1 VKRRAYILPKIA
13 LDRSSSK
20 TLHRQIV
27 DQITWAIRAGSAGE
41 GGWLPSSRRLAALLG
56 ISRNTAL
63 AAYDQLAAEGL
74 VMGERGSGMRVGWTP
89 CAIPPARRL
98 LRDAQ
103 YPARTAT
110 FEDPDGNP
118 AYFNF

>member
-1 VKRRAYILPKIA
+1 MKRRAYILPKIA

-27 DQITWAIRAGSAGE
+27 DQITWAIRAGSVGE

-63 AAYDQLAAEGL
+63 AAYDQLTAEGL
-74 VMGERGSGMRVGWTP
+74 VLGARGSGMRVGWTP
-89 CAIPPARRL
+89 GGIPRARRL

-103 YPARTAT
+103 YPARTAISKN
-110 FEDPDGNP
+110 PDGNP

>member
-27 DQITWAIRAGSAGE
+27 DQITWAIRAGSVSE
-41 GGWLPSSRRLAALLG
+41 GGCLPSSRRLAALLG

-74 VMGERGSGMRVGWTP
+74 VVGERGSGMRVGRTP
-89 CAIPPARRL
+89 GALPRARRL

-103 YPARTAT
+103 YPARIAT
-110 FEDPDGNP
+110 FGDPDGNP